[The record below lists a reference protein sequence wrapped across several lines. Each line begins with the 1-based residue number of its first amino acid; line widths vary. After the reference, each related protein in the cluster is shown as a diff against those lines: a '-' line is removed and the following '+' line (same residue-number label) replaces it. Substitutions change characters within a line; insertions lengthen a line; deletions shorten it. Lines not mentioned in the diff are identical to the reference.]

1 MMGLLIFFNGFL
13 ITGKADW
20 NKAGGVIAGM
30 KDIMESRYDIFKS
43 DKMWTIIEKSI
54 DKLVKNDDIVEKT
67 DRDHIVGYI
76 VENIIKGIPN

>member
-1 MMGLLIFFNGFL
+1 
-13 ITGKADW
+13 
-20 NKAGGVIAGM
+20 M